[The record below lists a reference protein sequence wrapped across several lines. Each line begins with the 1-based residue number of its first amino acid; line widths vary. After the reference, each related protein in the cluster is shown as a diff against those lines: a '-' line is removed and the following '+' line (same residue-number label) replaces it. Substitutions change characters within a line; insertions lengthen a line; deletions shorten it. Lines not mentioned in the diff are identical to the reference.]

1 MSKWKRKSAF
11 WAIFEEADEEEEE
24 EEDWNL
30 ANANQM
36 M

>member
-11 WAIFEEADEEEEE
+11 WAIFEEADDEEE